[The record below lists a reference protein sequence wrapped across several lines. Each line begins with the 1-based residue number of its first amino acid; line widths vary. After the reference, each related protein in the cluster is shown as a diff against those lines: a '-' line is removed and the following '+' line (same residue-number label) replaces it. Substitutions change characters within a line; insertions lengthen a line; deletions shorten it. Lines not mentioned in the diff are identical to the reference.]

1 MKKIGFIGAYDKTD
15 LIIYVAKIL
24 ETLNQKVLVID
35 ATINQKARYVVPV
48 ISPTTEYVT
57 EYEDIDIAVGFSN
70 EESIKRYLGL
80 ADDQEM
86 EYDMVLVDTDNYK
99 GFEEFQLKDAQ
110 KNYFVTSF
118 DVYSLKKGLEII
130 NNLEEPVSLTK
141 VLFSKEMLKEEDD
154 YLNFLSLGCKVI
166 WNEYR
171 IYFPIE
177 NGDLSVIYE
186 NQRVAK
192 VKFKK
197 LSVQYKDG
205 LAYIAEEIL
214 GDANE
219 TRVRKAIKTIKKVV
233 YI

>member
-15 LIIYVAKIL
+15 LIVYVAKIL
-24 ETLNQKVLVID
+24 TTLNKKVLVVD
-35 ATINQKARYVVPV
+35 ATVNQKARYIVPT
-48 ISPTTEYVT
+48 ISPAATYVT
-57 EYEDIDIAVGFSN
+57 DFEDIDIAVGFSDM
-70 EESIKRYLGL
+70 EGIKNYLGIT
-80 ADDQEM
+80 QEQEW
-86 EYDMVLVDTDNYK
+86 EYDILLIDTDNIA
-99 GFEEFQLKDAQ
+99 GLQAFQLEEAK

-118 DVYSLKKGLEII
+118 DNYSLKKGLETLIE
-130 NNLEEPVSLTK
+130 LKGPMSLTK

-154 YLNFLSLGCKVI
+154 YLNFLSLGYKVI

-192 VKFKK
+192 IKFKK

-205 LAYIAEEIL
+205 LVYLAEEIL
-214 GDANE
+214 GDVSESNI
-219 TRVRKAIKTIKKVV
+219 RKAIKIIEKGV
-233 YI
+233 

>member
-1 MKKIGFIGAYDKTD
+1 MKRIGFIGGYDKTD
-15 LIIYVAKIL
+15 LIIYIAKIL
-24 ETLNQKVLVID
+24 TTLGKKVLVID

-48 ISPTTEYVT
+48 INPTLMYVT
-57 EYEDIDIAVGFSN
+57 EYEEIDIAVGFKK
-70 EESIKRYLGL
+70 EEEIKKYLGISEG
-80 ADDQEM
+80 QEM
-86 EYDMVLVDTDNYK
+86 EYDIVLVDTDSGN
-99 GFEEFQLKDAQ
+99 GIEEFNLEEAQ

-118 DVYSLKKGLEII
+118 DAYSLKKGLEALVGLK
-130 NNLEEPVSLTK
+130 NAMSLTK

-154 YLNFLSLGCKVI
+154 YLNFLSLGYKII

-192 VKFKK
+192 IKFKK

-205 LAYIAEEIL
+205 LAFLAEEIL
-214 GDANE
+214 GDSSE
-219 TRVRKAIKTIKKVV
+219 SQVRRAIKTIEKGV
-233 YI
+233 